1 MQTPVDDNNRRER
14 ALARLKKKRDFAAHI
29 VVYLAVNA
37 LLVGVWATAA
47 DRGFFWPIFPI
58 AGWGIAIVAQGW
70 DIYRGEPTEEQIR
83 REMDRMG

>member
-1 MQTPVDDNNRRER
+1 MQPQGDDNGRRDR
-14 ALARLKKKRDFAAHI
+14 ALARLKKKRDFAAHV

-37 LLVGVWATAA
+37 LLIAVWAMTG

-58 AGWGIAIVAQGW
+58 AGWGIAVALQSWG
-70 DIYRGEPTEEQIR
+70 IYRGEPTEEDIR